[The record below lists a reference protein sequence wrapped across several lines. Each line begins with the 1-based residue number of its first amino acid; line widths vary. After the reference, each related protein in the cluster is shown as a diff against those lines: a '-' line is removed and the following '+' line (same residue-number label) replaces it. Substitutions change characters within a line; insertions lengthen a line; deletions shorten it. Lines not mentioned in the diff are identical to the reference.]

1 MANQTGKWA
10 FIIGAVLAIIAGIG
24 AGLGH
29 DFAANAWLTAILVI
43 LGLVVGFVNIS
54 AKEVQGFLIASIAI
68 LATGAI
74 TGTANLAS
82 LIPGVPQIGLILAG
96 VVAKSIILIAPAA
109 LIVAL
114 RAVYGFA
121 AE

>member
-1 MANQTGKWA
+1 MANQLGKWA
-10 FIIGAVLAIIAGIG
+10 FIIGAILAIIAGIG
-24 AGLGH
+24 AGLAQTW
-29 DFAANAWLTAILVI
+29 AAGPWIGAILVI

-54 AKEVQGFLIASIAI
+54 MKEVQGFLVAAIALLVAKTAGLVTLIPGLPDLGAI
-68 LATGAI
+68 LAGI
-74 TGTANLAS
+74 VNMVIVL
-82 LIPGVPQIGLILAG
+82 V
-96 VVAKSIILIAPAA
+96 APAA

>member
-1 MANQTGKWA
+1 MANQLGKWA
-10 FIIGAVLAIIAGIG
+10 FIIGAILAIIAGIG
-24 AGLGH
+24 AGLGQA
-29 DFAANAWLTAILVI
+29 FAANVWIAAILVI

-54 AKEVQGFLIASIAI
+54 VKEVQGLLIASIAL
-68 LATGAI
+68 LAA
-74 TGTANLAS
+74 GTANLTT
-82 LIPGVPQIGLILAG
+82 LIPGVLQLGAILDG
-96 VVAKSIILIAPAA
+96 VVAKVILVVAPAA

>member
-1 MANQTGKWA
+1 MANQVGKWA
-10 FIIGAVLAIIAGIG
+10 FIIGVVLAVIMGIG
-24 AGLGH
+24 AGLGQ
-29 DFAANAWLTAILVI
+29 AWGTNQWLV
-43 LGLVVGFVNIS
+43 LLLLVAGLVVGVVNIT

-68 LATGAI
+68 LAAAAA
-74 TGTANLAS
+74 ANLAQVNV
-82 LIPGVPQIGLILAG
+82 LVPKVGAILNSIVAM
-96 VVAKSIILIAPAA
+96 VVLVVAPAA